1 MTVPGKKAALLVGFI
16 FILLVPPLA
25 SGKSTKSGADGG
37 IFLSRY
43 QEQYQNAFHI
53 LIPKGW
59 KTEGGMVPSGV
70 QWNVVDLVE
79 NNIRFRVTS
88 PDGKSFFGWYPRFY
102 FQEPQAIMQSS
113 GGVLQPQIGQV
124 LNGCWIYP
132 YLDVAQY
139 VQYIVFQQ
147 FGPNEFQNPR
157 IIGNVVK
164 DATLKP

>member
-1 MTVPGKKAALLVGFI
+1 MQRAAKKAALLVLFF
-16 FILLVPPLA
+16 FILLAPPLA
-25 SGKSTKSGADGG
+25 SGKSTKPGADGG

-59 KTEGGMVPSGV
+59 KAEGGMMPSGV

-102 FQEPQAIMQSS
+102 FQDPQVITQSS

-124 LNGCWIYP
+124 LNGCWLYP
-132 YLDVAQY
+132 
-139 VQYIVFQQ
+139 IWTS
-147 FGPNEFQNPR
+147 PNMFS
-157 IIGNVVK
+157 
-164 DATLKP
+164 TLYFSSSASMNSKIRA